1 MMRGMNMQQMM
12 KQAKAMQ
19 KKMMAEHEELAKQ
32 EFVGKAPDDMVTA
45 TFSGDNQL
53 IDLTMQTGIL
63 GTGIN
68 DNIGIV
74 DGTLHSEAEALLEG
88 INQSKDALV
97 DLLTSINKN
106 LTEEEA
112 QQIID

>member
-53 IDLTMQTGIL
+53 
-63 GTGIN
+63 
-68 DNIGIV
+68 
-74 DGTLHSEAEALLEG
+74 LL
-88 INQSKDALV
+88 
-97 DLLTSINKN
+97 
-106 LTEEEA
+106 
-112 QQIID
+112 

>member
-45 TFSGDNQL
+45 TVGGDNQL
-53 IDLTMQTGIL
+53 IDLKIMPEAVDPDDVEML
-63 GTGIN
+63 E
-68 DNIGIV
+68 DLIV
-74 DGTLHSEAEALLEG
+74 AATNEALR
-88 INQSKDALV
+88 KC
-97 DLLTSINKN
+97 
-106 LTEEEA
+106 EEESQA
-112 QQIID
+112 QMAKITGGLGGLGGGLF

>member
-32 EFVGKAPDDMVTA
+32 EFVGKVPDDMVTA

-53 IDLTMQTGIL
+53 LDLKIKPEAVDPDDIEMLQDLVIAAVKDGMKQVNDATQQKL
-63 GTGIN
+63 GKYTQGM
-68 DNIGIV
+68 G
-74 DGTLHSEAEALLEG
+74 L
-88 INQSKDALV
+88 
-97 DLLTSINKN
+97 
-106 LTEEEA
+106 
-112 QQIID
+112 